1 MRKTFLTSLISCAAL
16 LMGFTPVLS
25 QTIDYKQLDIPSTIE
40 VVVAADAGG
49 STDTLARIVMNY
61 WQQELKS
68 LTDKKVNPVIK
79 NLPGAGTEIGASAIA
94 DANPDGSTIGIL
106 NLPHVP
112 LVEASRDPSFEPW
125 LEAYT
130 PLGTNVV
137 DPNVIILGENAPYD
151 TLSEALQAA
160 QDNPGSVIVGAQGPL
175 SDDQLALY
183 ALQDVTGAKF
193 AFIPFDGGA
202 AANRALLGG
211 EIDITVGNVFDYLQ
225 VEEDAKDAAIFSAK
239 RYHMISEVPTLEESV
254 GVDAGELSATRV
266 FVGPAGLPEE
276 ITALYIEAFEKVFN
290 NQEFQQEAEK
300 RSVTLV
306 DPIMGEEFLEVMKDQ
321 QEIVSRLYPYFEA
334 DEE

>member
-16 LMGFTPVLS
+16 LMGSAPVLS
-25 QTIDYKQLDIPSTIE
+25 QEIDYKQLDIPSTIE

-61 WQQELKS
+61 WQQELEG

-112 LVEASRDPSFEPW
+112 LIEASRDPSFAPW

-160 QDNPGSVIVGAQGPL
+160 QDSPGSVIVGAQGPL

-225 VEEDAKDAAIFSAK
+225 VEDDAKDAAIFSAK

-266 FVGPAGLPEE
+266 FAGPAGLPEE
-276 ITALYIEAFEKVFN
+276 IAALYIEAFEKVFN

-306 DPIMGEEFLEVMKDQ
+306 DPIMGEAFLEVMEDQ